1 MLRDTLPARLRE
13 FRKKANLTTADV
25 GRMIGKSD
33 RTVSAW
39 ENGRGQP
46 DADMLLQLCAIYGIK
61 SLSELVGENSSLP
74 ALSTEELR
82 LLSLFDDLN
91 EEGRE
96 KVFAYINDLNLT
108 GIYKN
113 LDPAVVVSKEA

>member
-25 GRMIGKSD
+25 GKMIGKSD

-46 DADMLLQLCAIYGIK
+46 DADMLLRLCSIYGIE
-61 SLSELVGENSSLP
+61 SLSELVGENMSLP
-74 ALSTEELR
+74 SLSTEELR

-96 KVFAYINDLNLT
+96 KVFSYINDLNLT
-108 GIYKN
+108 GIYKKN
-113 LDPAVVVSKEA
+113 DPSIVVSKEA

>member
-1 MLRDTLPARLRE
+1 MLRYTLPARLRE

-46 DADMLLQLCAIYGIK
+46 DVDMLLQLCAIYGIE

-74 ALSTEELR
+74 TLSTEELR

-96 KVFAYINDLNLT
+96 KVFTYINDLNLT
-108 GIYKN
+108 GIYKKR
-113 LDPAVVVSKEA
+113 DPAVVVSKEA

>member
-25 GRMIGKSD
+25 GKMIGKSD

-46 DADMLLQLCAIYGIK
+46 DADMLLRLCDIYGIK
-61 SLSELVGENSSLP
+61 SLSELVGEAPALP
-74 ALSTEELR
+74 ALTSEELR
-82 LLSLFDDLN
+82 LLSVFDELN
-91 EEGRE
+91 PEGRE
-96 KVFAYINDLNLT
+96 KVFAYINDLSLT
-108 GIYKN
+108 GLYKKYGQSD
-113 LDPAVVVSKEA
+113 LVSEEA

>member
-46 DADMLLQLCAIYGIK
+46 DADMLLQLCAIYGIE

-74 ALSTEELR
+74 SLSTEELR

-108 GIYKN
+108 GIYKKN
-113 LDPAVVVSKEA
+113 DPSVVVSKEA

>member
-46 DADMLLQLCAIYGIK
+46 DADMLLQLCTIYGIE

-108 GIYKN
+108 GIYKKR
-113 LDPAVVVSKEA
+113 DPAVVVSKEA

>member
-25 GRMIGKSD
+25 GKMIGKSD

-46 DADMLLQLCAIYGIK
+46 DADMLLQLCAIYGIE
-61 SLSELVGENSSLP
+61 SLSELVGENPSLP
-74 ALSTEELR
+74 ALSAEELR

-96 KVFAYINDLNLT
+96 KVFAYINDLSMT
-108 GIYKN
+108 GIYKKR
-113 LDPAVVVSKEA
+113 DPAVVVSKEA

>member
-25 GRMIGKSD
+25 GKMIGKSD

-46 DADMLLQLCAIYGIK
+46 DADMLLQLCAIYGIE
-61 SLSELVGENSSLP
+61 SLSELVGENPSLP
-74 ALSTEELR
+74 TLSTEELR

-96 KVFAYINDLNLT
+96 KVFAYINDLNMT
-108 GIYKN
+108 GIYKKN
-113 LDPAVVVSKEA
+113 DPSVVVSKEA

>member
-46 DADMLLQLCAIYGIK
+46 DADMLLQLCAIYGIE

-74 ALSTEELR
+74 TLSTEELR

-108 GIYKN
+108 GIYKKR
-113 LDPAVVVSKEA
+113 DPAVVVSKEA

>member
-1 MLRDTLPARLRE
+1 MLRYTLPARLRE

-46 DADMLLQLCAIYGIK
+46 DVDMLLQLCAIYGIE

-74 ALSTEELR
+74 TLSTEELR

-96 KVFAYINDLNLT
+96 KVFTYINDLNLT
-108 GIYKN
+108 CIYKKR
-113 LDPAVVVSKEA
+113 DPAVVVSKEA